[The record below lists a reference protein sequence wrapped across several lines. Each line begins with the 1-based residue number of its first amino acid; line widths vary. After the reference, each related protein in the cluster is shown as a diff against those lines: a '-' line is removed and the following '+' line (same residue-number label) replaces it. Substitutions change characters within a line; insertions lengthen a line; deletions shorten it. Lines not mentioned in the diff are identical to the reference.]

1 MGIFNLADN
10 FINFITGLGTSK
22 DPTTAMQ
29 YQYQELNRS
38 DVEKAYRSNWIAR
51 AIVDAPAEDA
61 TKEWRDWQA
70 SKEDI
75 EKIENVEKTFM
86 VQMKMR
92 QAVTRARLYGG
103 AALVLGVDQG
113 RIEEPLDLDA
123 VGEGDLKW
131 VVVMNRY
138 ELSAGPRIFDVE
150 SPWFTRPE
158 YYTVSTPTVGLD
170 KPNVETM
177 GMAHMH
183 PSRVIEF
190 TGHELPDW
198 RLAPMGGG
206 WGDSVLQVADDT
218 LKSWGLT
225 LGGIANMVNDAKM
238 DVVKIPDFSTRI
250 VKQEYKDALFAR
262 FSAANQAKS
271 VVNTLIM
278 DAKEEWNRIQTN
290 FAGLPQILLALQPIV
305 AASGGIPVSRLMGQ
319 SPGKGLSQATSGGES
334 DLYNYYDGISAKQK
348 TEYSPKMTTLDQCI
362 IRSALGKYDPGIYYD
377 WAPLYKEQP
386 GVTATIRLQRA
397 QTTQIYVNS
406 GLLNEDAFRQAVVNQ
421 MIEDGDYA
429 GLDDAIDEHGME
441 PPEPTPEEMAQH
453 QALLSASKVAGA
465 KPGLN
470 GPQPPKQLPKPIDN
484 KGV

>member
-1 MGIFNLADN
+1 MGIFNVYDN
-10 FINFITGLGTSK
+10 FINFITGLGTTK
-22 DPTTAMQ
+22 DPTSATQ
-29 YQYQELNRS
+29 YIYHELDRN
-38 DVEKAYRSNWIAR
+38 ELEQAYRGNWIAR
-51 AIVDAPAEDA
+51 AVIDAPAEDA
-61 TKEWRDWQA
+61 TKEWRHWQA
-70 SKEDI
+70 SKEEI
-75 EKIENVEKTFM
+75 EKIETIEKTLM

-92 QAVTRARLYGG
+92 QAATRARLYGG
-103 AALVLGVDQG
+103 AAMVIGVDQG
-113 RIEEPLDLDA
+113 DIEEPLDLEA

-138 ELSAGPRIFDVE
+138 ELAAGPRIYDVE

-158 YYTVSTPTVGLD
+158 YYTVATPTMNLEGQGAGI
-170 KPNVETM
+170 PSM

-190 TGHELPDW
+190 VGHELPDW
-198 RLAPMGGG
+198 RLAPLGGN
-206 WGDSVLQVADDT
+206 WGDSVLQVMDDT
-218 LKSWGLT
+218 LKSWGMT
-225 LGGIANMVNDAKM
+225 LAGIANMVNDAKM
-238 DVVKIPDFSTRI
+238 DVVKIPEFSKMI
-250 VKQEYKDALFAR
+250 VNQTYRDNLFKR

-278 DAKEEWNRIQTN
+278 DAKEEWERIQTN
-290 FAGLPQILLALQPIV
+290 FAGLPQILLALQPVV

-334 DLYNYYDGISAKQK
+334 DLYNYYDGITSKQK
-348 TEYSPKMTTLDQCI
+348 TEYSPKMVSLDQCI
-362 IRSALGKYDPGIYYD
+362 VRSALGKYDPGIYYD

-386 GVTATIRLQRA
+386 KDVATVRLQRA
-397 QTTQIYVNS
+397 QTTQIYANL
-406 GLLNEDAFRQAVVNQ
+406 GLINEDAFRQAVVNQ

-465 KPGLN
+465 KPQIG
-470 GPQPPKQLPKPIDN
+470 GPQKPKALPKP
-484 KGV
+484 